1 MASATVAGCADIA
14 CRSIVPGMIE
24 LIIAQRRRDLGGF
37 EVGRVLPFG
46 ACPMVGPYLFFDR
59 IGPKLLAPGLPREA
73 DVRPHPHI
81 GLSTITYLFDGQIT
95 HRDSLGSEQAIHAGE
110 VNWMTAGRGI
120 THSERF
126 EQLRAH
132 GGPLDGIQ
140 AWVALPNE
148 REEVAPGFW
157 HYPGEALPQFNEDGV
172 CGRLIAGRLAGME
185 SPVAV
190 DSPQFYAHWQLR
202 AGAKASLPAEYS
214 ERAVY
219 VASGAVE
226 IDGVRV
232 EAGNMAVLRT
242 GGAAT
247 IAALGDAVL
256 MALGGEPVGP
266 RFIDWN
272 FVSSSKE
279 RIDQAR
285 ADWAAGRMKLPDLDN
300 GEFIPL
306 PPRT

>member
-1 MASATVAGCADIA
+1 
-14 CRSIVPGMIE
+14 MIDF
-24 LIIAQRRRDLGGF
+24 IISQRRRDLGGF

-46 ACPMVGPYLFFDR
+46 PRQMVGPYIFFDR
-59 IGPKLLAPGLPREA
+59 IGPKQLAPGLPREA

-81 GLSTITYLFDGQIT
+81 GLSTITYLFDGQIM
-95 HRDSLGSEQAIHAGE
+95 HRDSLGFGQSIDAGE

-132 GGPLDGIQ
+132 GGKLDGIQ
-140 AWVALPNE
+140 AWVALPVE
-148 REEVAPGFW
+148 REEKDPGFW
-157 HYPGEALPQFNEDGV
+157 HYPRQSLPRFSEGGATG
-172 CGRLIAGRLAGME
+172 CLIAGRLAGME

-190 DSPQFYAHWQLR
+190 DSPQFYVHWQLG
-202 AGAKASLPAEYS
+202 AGARVSLPAEYS

-226 IDGVRV
+226 IGGVEV
-232 EAGNMAVLRT
+232 AAGNMAVLRA
-242 GGAAT
+242 GAAIT
-247 IAALGDAVL
+247 LAATADAVM

-272 FVSSSKE
+272 FVSSSRE
-279 RIDQAR
+279 RIEQAR
-285 ADWAAGRMKLPDLDN
+285 ADWAAGRMKLPDLDHD
-300 GEFIPL
+300 EFIPL
-306 PPRT
+306 PPR